1 MSPRARR
8 ILAVLI
14 LLLLGLV
21 ALFLVRCHGQTP
33 AETTPALTSTSAA
46 PAPTPPAVEPA
57 VTPAPAASPAPAKE
71 PEEDLSPAT
80 VKAPAQIMAGAAFG
94 VEWTGPNN
102 PGDYLTIVPA
112 GAREADYA
120 SYAET
125 RHGSRLELT
134 APVDAGACEIRYV
147 ANRSKTVLGRAPIT
161 VTAATATLN
170 APAAAPLGTVLSV
183 AWTGPDNE
191 GDYITVVAK
200 GTPDGRYDNYAETKK
215 GSPLNLTLPPDAG
228 EAELRYMTGKG
239 AKVLARRDLKV
250 IKPETSITAPDEV
263 TAGKVFAVTW
273 VGPNN
278 PGDYITIVAQGTP
291 DGRYDNYAE
300 TRKGPSLQ
308 LTAPIQSGDAELR
321 YMTGQGAK
329 VLARRPIRVIAARI
343 TLEAPAGITAG
354 AVVPIVWTGPDNR
367 GDYLTIVRQGT
378 PDGQYARYADTSRGS
393 PARVEAP
400 VDAGPAEIRYMS
412 GQGTKVLARRPITVA
427 APQVTLKA
435 PAKAVA
441 GTTVAVAWTGP
452 NNPGDYFTIVA
463 KSAADGTSNQT
474 VPASRGS
481 PASLRTPAQPGT
493 AEIRY
498 VSGQGNRVLARADL
512 ELTPTP

>member
-1 MSPRARR
+1 MSPRTRR

-33 AETTPALTSTSAA
+33 AETPPALTST
-46 PAPTPPAVEPA
+46 PAVPATTQPAVEPA
-57 VTPAPAASPAPAKE
+57 ATPSPAATPAPTKE
-71 PEEDLSPAT
+71 PEEDLTPAT

-102 PGDYLTIVPA
+102 PGDY
-112 GAREADYA
+112 
-120 SYAET
+120 
-125 RHGSRLELT
+125 
-134 APVDAGACEIRYV
+134 
-147 ANRSKTVLGRAPIT
+147 
-161 VTAATATLN
+161 
-170 APAAAPLGTVLSV
+170 
-183 AWTGPDNE
+183 
-191 GDYITVVAK
+191 
-200 GTPDGRYDNYAETKK
+200 
-215 GSPLNLTLPPDAG
+215 
-228 EAELRYMTGKG
+228 
-239 AKVLARRDLKV
+239 
-250 IKPETSITAPDEV
+250 
-263 TAGKVFAVTW
+263 
-273 VGPNN
+273 
-278 PGDYITIVAQGTP
+278 ITIVAQGTP

-300 TRKGPSLQ
+300 TRQGPSLP
-308 LTAPIQSGDAELR
+308 LTALIQPGAAELR

-329 VLARRPIRVIAARI
+329 VLARRPIRVIEAQI
-343 TLEAPAGITAG
+343 TLEAPAEIVAG

-367 GDYLTIVRQGT
+367 GDYLTIVRQST

-400 VDAGPAEIRYMS
+400 MDAGPAEIRYMS

-441 GTTVAVAWTGP
+441 GTTVAVEWTGP

-498 VSGQGNRVLARADL
+498 LSGQGNRVLARADL